1 MSDAQGVRPRY
12 VYLTSAGKDDL
23 DRLAINVDALNV
35 DLPKL
40 LDDIAANQPLLCELL
55 HALREQRIR
64 LTELEAT
71 VEAKAARAMGP
82 ADHIEWDGYYA
93 ERKGGMIRKH
103 WDHKMLAARVT
114 QARCTSDVT
123 GEIDEDYYRD
133 GYEVV
138 SEVLRAAAISYWR
151 VSVLRQM
158 GVNYD
163 DAVETERG
171 RRTVHVTKGSAA

>member
-1 MSDAQGVRPRY
+1 MISSLV
-12 VYLTSAGKDDL
+12 LGKQDVDDL
-23 DRLAINVDALNV
+23 ADAVVALDT
-35 DLPKL
+35 DLPNV
-40 LDDIAANQPLLCELL
+40 LDTIATNQPRLCELL
-55 HALREQRIR
+55 YALREQRIR
-64 LTELEAT
+64 LAELEAT
-71 VEAKAARAMGP
+71 VEAKAARSMGP

-93 ERKGGMIRKH
+93 ERKGGMVRKH